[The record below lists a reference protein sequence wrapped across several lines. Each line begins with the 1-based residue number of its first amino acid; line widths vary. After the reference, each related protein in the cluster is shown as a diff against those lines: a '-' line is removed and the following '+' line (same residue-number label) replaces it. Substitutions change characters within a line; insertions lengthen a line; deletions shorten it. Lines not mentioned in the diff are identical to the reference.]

1 MRGEAMIVQCAEC
14 KTSYRLQAELV
25 PPRRIKTRCNRCGHV
40 FAIVGPEADS
50 RGSSSAGQSTSGGTR
65 QAPYEP
71 SRYGEVDL
79 SAASSRVSTG
89 PASKPF
95 VPPIAPPI
103 SSQEP
108 AAPAPARAA
117 APSPK
122 LPNETVPPSGG
133 PDSELKI
140 ERSEGFPGS
149 APMTQSAAARHAPAA
164 PSLDQARASSVAL
177 ETPPASSP
185 SSFRELDLDESA
197 LASPPEQE
205 AATISPEEQR
215 KQDKSRRLARAL
227 VSDILVYNRAK
238 RDAALASGKLVQ
250 ELGPEIKKS
259 WEVYKER
266 VTPEVANSTNHFR
279 EALNDILA
287 DGQPIF

>member
-1 MRGEAMIVQCAEC
+1 MIVQCAEC

-50 RGSSSAGQSTSGGTR
+50 QGSSSLGRPSDGSAR

-79 SAASSRVSTG
+79 GAGPQPSPTG
-89 PASKPF
+89 PSSKPF
-95 VPPIAPPI
+95 VPPIAPAMP
-103 SSQEP
+103 SQAP
-108 AAPAPARAA
+108 AAQAPARAA
-117 APSPK
+117 APAPAAPS
-122 LPNETVPPSGG
+122 EAAPPSGG
-133 PDSELKI
+133 RDTEFKI

-149 APMTQSAAARHAPAA
+149 APMTHASAGLHAPAA
-164 PSLDQARASSVAL
+164 GSLDQAKASSVAL
-177 ETPPASSP
+177 ETPPASSS

-197 LASPPEQE
+197 LASSPEPE
-205 AATISPEEQR
+205 AATVSPEEQR

-238 RDAALASGKLVQ
+238 RDAALVSGKLVQ

>member
-1 MRGEAMIVQCAEC
+1 MIVQCAEC

-50 RGSSSAGQSTSGGTR
+50 QGSSSVSHSAPEKAS
-65 QAPYEP
+65 QASFEP

-79 SAASSRVSTG
+79 GAPARPSKG
-89 PASKPF
+89 PASTPF
-95 VPPIAPPI
+95 VPPIAPPMP
-103 SSQEP
+103 SSAP
-108 AAPAPARAA
+108 SAPAPARAA
-117 APSPK
+117 APAPSAPS
-122 LPNETVPPSGG
+122 EMTPPSGG
-133 PDSELKI
+133 RDTELTI

-149 APMTQSAAARHAPAA
+149 APITHKSAGMQTPLS
-164 PSLDQARASSVAL
+164 PSMDQAKASNVAL
-177 ETPPASSP
+177 ETPPAGSS

-197 LASPPEQE
+197 LASAPEPE
-205 AATISPEEQR
+205 APAQSSAEQR